1 MVEKCFKANKT
12 YTLDEMVDAFACI
25 GNSAKTGREANET
38 VVKLNEVIGD
48 QFGID
53 DLQASLFAARIL
65 DYQPKKGATA
75 AQIHEDLVG
84 ELIDVVVDP
93 QCREIVNDTTPTQI
107 AGIDKLRQL
116 NTGQHI
122 STGVAILLGEKI
134 VPQWKRNSVGFTE
147 TIVELPSWK
156 RNAVGAHIQMVQVP
170 NVKKMLTPEIMRRI
184 IDDARAAGVISESDY
199 LKYISDK

>member
-25 GNSAKTGREANET
+25 GNSAKTGREANEA

-107 AGIDKLRQL
+107 AGIDKLRHL
-116 NTGQHI
+116 NAGQDTSPPDHALAGAATLLQRIEI
-122 STGVAILLGEKI
+122 SA
-134 VPQWKRNSVGFTE
+134 
-147 TIVELPSWK
+147 WK

-170 NVKKMLTPEIMRRI
+170 NVKKMPTPEIMRRI